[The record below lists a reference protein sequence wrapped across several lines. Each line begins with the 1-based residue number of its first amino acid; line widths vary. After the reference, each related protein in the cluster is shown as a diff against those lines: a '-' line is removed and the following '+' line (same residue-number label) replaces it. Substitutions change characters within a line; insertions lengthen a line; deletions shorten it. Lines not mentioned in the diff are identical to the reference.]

1 MGIYME
7 IAREVQ
13 RSSMPVWVKTI
24 ASLLP
29 LWLFSVAITAEG
41 FPRPPISGEVAF
53 TAFAAC
59 ILASIALLWKR
70 WVTIEFVLYSLIPF
84 LLMVTFDEISTSYKT
99 PFIFTC
105 ALILTLGAIPSQ
117 SVRLSRLQKWLIL
130 LVVGI
135 LTLALARNA
144 TEHFW
149 HMAGELG
156 YVECF
161 PDYQGCAP
169 LTGQETPWWTLF
181 FSI

>member
-1 MGIYME
+1 ME
-7 IAREVQ
+7 TAKEIQ
-13 RSSMPVWVKTI
+13 RSSMPASVKTV

-41 FPRPPISGEVAF
+41 FPRPPISPEVAF
-53 TAFAAC
+53 TAFGAF
-59 ILASIALLWKR
+59 ILVNIALLLKG
-70 WVTIEFVLYSLIPF
+70 WVTIEFVLYSLIPY

-105 ALILTLGAIPSQ
+105 ALILTLGVIPSQ
-117 SVRLSRLQKWLIL
+117 SKRFSRLQKWLFL

-144 TEHFW
+144 TENFW
-149 HMAGELG
+149 HMASDIG
-156 YVECF
+156 YEMCF
-161 PDYQGCAP
+161 PDYQGCAS
-169 LTGQETPWWTLF
+169 LTGKETPWWMLF